1 MIKLYIYSLLAIVL
15 ALFVSLYLGFPGDP
29 GYLLIAFGSYTFETS
44 LFALLVTIA
53 ILYLLAKLILM
64 VFRWINPWYLIRF
77 GRNYKD
83 KLKAKSRSKTVE
95 GLLYFTRGNWDS
107 SYKLLTKG
115 MKDPDATVVN
125 YLAAAYA
132 AYERGDKNV
141 WMQSLEKAESEYPSA
156 RSTINSLKAQL
167 LFKSNQLEQC
177 VAVLQQM
184 KANSLNDHSLLQLL
198 KEVYL
203 KLEDW
208 EQLEKLLPSLE
219 KNEVIDSDE
228 AESSRVRIFMENL
241 YAMSSRRADFSDD
254 EIIQQLEK
262 AWKKGPANYKQD
274 ERIVKHY
281 ADILLKLNRVD
292 LAAKV
297 IETVL
302 NNAWSDVLVA
312 RYGEIDFGN
321 SHKNLLIAEGWL
333 QARPG
338 NAHLLLSLGRL
349 AMRNELWGKAREY
362 FETSIEIASIA
373 AAHGELARLLKHLG
387 ETQASDIHQAKFV
400 AAIGAELPLLP
411 LPAPSVVKKD

>member
-228 AESSRVRIFMENL
+228 AESIRVRIFMENL

>member
-132 AYERGDKNV
+132 AHERGDKNV

-156 RSTINSLKAQL
+156 RSTINSLKVQL

-228 AESSRVRIFMENL
+228 AESIRVRIFMENL

-321 SHKNLLIAEGWL
+321 SHKHLLIAEGWL

>member
-132 AYERGDKNV
+132 AHERGGKNV

-228 AESSRVRIFMENL
+228 AESIRVRIFMENL

-262 AWKKGPANYKQD
+262 AWKRGPANYKQD

>member
-228 AESSRVRIFMENL
+228 AESIRVRIFMENL

-321 SHKNLLIAEGWL
+321 SHKHLLIAEGWL
-333 QARPG
+333 QARGG